1 MIYASGFWNFTSLF
15 LPMPLHE
22 SGRIVRVKLYQAFL
36 LSGGP
41 YGRLASGDELLLME
55 FSKGDTVE
63 DVQNEFLELPT
74 SL

>member
-1 MIYASGFWNFTSLF
+1 M
-15 LPMPLHE
+15 
-22 SGRIVRVKLYQAFL
+22 VRVKLYQAFL

-41 YGRLASGDELLLME
+41 NGRLAIGDELLLME
-55 FSKGDTVE
+55 FSKGDDIE